1 MDVAGQLSEQTD
13 QYSMLD
19 LDTIQKENVGDVLG
33 QLMTVNMS
41 TQAHIDTG
49 NLQQV
54 LGFLV
59 SSVRTLA
66 TESQHARTVEQ
77 QLRDAN
83 VALAQQIADSAAT
96 VPAPAPPPESPP
108 GESEEDAAGRLA
120 AEAEAAR
127 VAAEAEA
134 LAKKADAAAAAAAE
148 SGTLNEHNI
157 GTLQETAAAQA
168 AELKAAKAAQAALL
182 EDFAKMQAELRAAQ
196 DGMGNLETEAKL
208 MAAALTDTQQRV
220 SVPQPARP
228 RARRAQF
235 SSVPSP
241 HTPTHTPTHT
251 YLTRTHPLNPE
262 SRAAQGADGGAR
274 AGVGDQACGGRAQA
288 RHGAPGGPE
297 QNPATRAAAAAAA
310 AAAAT

>member
-1 MDVAGQLSEQTD
+1 MSEDTAIVATSGMGPTEIMDVAGQLSEQTD
-13 QYSMLD
+13 QSSMLD

-83 VALAQQIADSAAT
+83 DALAQQIADSAAA
-96 VPAPAPPPESPP
+96 VPAPPPPPPPPESPP
-108 GESEEDAAGRLA
+108 GESEEEAAGRLA

-127 VAAEAEA
+127 LAAEADA
-134 LAKKADAAAAAAAE
+134 LAKAGAAAAAA

-157 GTLQETAAAQA
+157 ATLQETAAAQA
-168 AELKAAKAAQAALL
+168 AELKAAKAAQTALL
-182 EDFAKMQAELRAAQ
+182 EDFAKMQAALRAAQ

-208 MAAALTDTQQRV
+208 MATALTDTQQRV
-220 SVPQPARP
+220 SVPQPASP
-228 RARRAQF
+228 HARRGRF
-235 SSVPSP
+235 SSVRSP
-241 HTPTHTPTHT
+241 PPRTPTRTPTYTHTPRAHP
-251 YLTRTHPLNPE
+251 PLNPE
-262 SRAAQGADGGAR
+262 SHAAQGADGGAR
-274 AGVGDQACGGRAQA
+274 AGVGD
-288 RHGAPGGPE
+288 
-297 QNPATRAAAAAAA
+297 
-310 AAAAT
+310 